1 MGLPALA
8 HGEPAMKSRSRY
20 SPPEGIQETTL
31 TEALAF
37 VGRPPLELRQMSLL
51 ASDQSKS
58 DSFIF
63 YAGRLDILKRPAVAI
78 VGARDVSEYG
88 AKRARRLSRELAE
101 RGVVVVS
108 GLAKGVDVNAHRAAM
123 EAGGFTV
130 AVIGTPLQQAYPA
143 EHGPLQEEIAD
154 HHLLISPFAAG
165 TRVFQSN
172 FPKRNR
178 VMAALTDGTVIIQ
191 ASDTSGT
198 LHQAAECQRLGRWLF
213 ILKSVFDDPS
223 LKWPRS
229 FANYEKTVVVESTD
243 DVLERLVG

>member
-1 MGLPALA
+1 MNA
-8 HGEPAMKSRSRY
+8 RRRY
-20 SPPEGIQETTL
+20 SPPKVIRETTL
-31 TEALAF
+31 TEALAY
-37 VGRPPLELRQMSLL
+37 VGRPPLEQRQMSML

-63 YAGRLDILKRPAVAI
+63 YAGQLDILRRPAVAI
-78 VGARDVSEYG
+78 VGARDVSELG
-88 AKRARRLSRELAE
+88 KKRARRLARELAD

-108 GLAKGVDVNAHRAAM
+108 GLAKGVDVNAHQAAM
-123 EAGGFTV
+123 DAGGFTV

-143 EHGPLQEEIAD
+143 EHASLQELIAD
-154 HHLLISPFAAG
+154 DHLLISPFADG

-178 VMAALTDGTVIIQ
+178 VMAALTDGTVIVQ

-229 FANYEKTVVVESTD
+229 FASYEKTVIVESTE
-243 DVLERLVG
+243 DVLARLIV